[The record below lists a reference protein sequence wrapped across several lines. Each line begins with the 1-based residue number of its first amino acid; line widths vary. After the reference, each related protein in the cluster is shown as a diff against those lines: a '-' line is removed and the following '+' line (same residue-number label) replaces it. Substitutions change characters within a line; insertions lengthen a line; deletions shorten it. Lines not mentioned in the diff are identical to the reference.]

1 MTNRD
6 LYRLNEQE
14 HKDKDVSRIYKT
26 WTESEDLDSIP
37 EIDSKKLSEDL
48 TSDLTEVCS
57 MNVSEYTLFK
67 KWLEIQGKYPTEK
80 RNTLFD
86 GVQRVLL
93 DDSQSRTISRI
104 RSKIWKPESVDDY
117 MKLEPEMVLCNKNPE
132 EIAQYNTLRSFI
144 STAENN
150 NNVGR
155 NLYYYIIDK
164 VTEKYLGTICM
175 SSDYLDLTP
184 RDNYIGWTREKKTE
198 GKMINYTTVGSTIV
212 PTQPLG
218 FNYVGGKLLALLCL
232 SDKVQKDWKEQYGD
246 TLVSVTTTSL
256 YGKAKAGGMSQY
268 DNLKHWKK
276 MGYSQGSVAYKP
288 KKETTKRLRDWL
300 KKYHSE
306 KYFEW
311 YVALKPSG
319 QPYKRDHKNR
329 SHQFAFSKLGIDKS
343 IVRSEHQRGI
353 YYSPLYT
360 NTCEFLRG
368 EISEDKLVKSFDT
381 STEYLVNLWKDKY
394 ARKRITSLINSDRVS
409 SETLFYD
416 DLAYLDWEDCKQK
429 YLTQVGR

>member
-1 MTNRD
+1 
-6 LYRLNEQE
+6 
-14 HKDKDVSRIYKT
+14 
-26 WTESEDLDSIP
+26 
-37 EIDSKKLSEDL
+37 
-48 TSDLTEVCS
+48 
-57 MNVSEYTLFK
+57 
-67 KWLEIQGKYPTEK
+67 
-80 RNTLFD
+80 
-86 GVQRVLL
+86 
-93 DDSQSRTISRI
+93 
-104 RSKIWKPESVDDY
+104 
-117 MKLEPEMVLCNKNPE
+117 
-132 EIAQYNTLRSFI
+132 
-144 STAENN
+144 
-150 NNVGR
+150 
-155 NLYYYIIDK
+155 
-164 VTEKYLGTICM
+164 
-175 SSDYLDLTP
+175 
-184 RDNYIGWTREKKTE
+184 
-198 GKMINYTTVGSTIV
+198 MINYTTVGSTIV

-232 SDKVQKDWKEQYGD
+232 SDKVQNDWKKLYGD
-246 TLVSVTTTSL
+246 RLVSVTTTSL

-409 SETLFYD
+409 SESLFYD
-416 DLAYLDWEDCKQK
+416 DLAYLDWEDCKEK

>member
-1 MTNRD
+1 
-6 LYRLNEQE
+6 
-14 HKDKDVSRIYKT
+14 
-26 WTESEDLDSIP
+26 
-37 EIDSKKLSEDL
+37 
-48 TSDLTEVCS
+48 
-57 MNVSEYTLFK
+57 
-67 KWLEIQGKYPTEK
+67 
-80 RNTLFD
+80 
-86 GVQRVLL
+86 
-93 DDSQSRTISRI
+93 
-104 RSKIWKPESVDDY
+104 
-117 MKLEPEMVLCNKNPE
+117 MKLEPEMVLCNKNPD

-164 VTEKYLGTICM
+164 VTKKYLGTICM

-184 RDNYIGWTREKKTE
+184 RDNYIGWTREKKTDD
-198 GKMINYTTVGSTIV
+198 KMINYTTVGSTIV

-246 TLVSVTTTSL
+246 RLVSVTTTSL

-394 ARKRITSLINSDRVS
+394 ARKRITFS
-409 SETLFYD
+409 
-416 DLAYLDWEDCKQK
+416 
-429 YLTQVGR
+429 